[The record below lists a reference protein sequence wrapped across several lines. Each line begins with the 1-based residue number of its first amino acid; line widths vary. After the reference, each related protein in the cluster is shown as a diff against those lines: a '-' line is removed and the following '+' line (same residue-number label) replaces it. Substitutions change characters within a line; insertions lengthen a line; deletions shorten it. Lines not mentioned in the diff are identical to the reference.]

1 MFGTDLGQKKN
12 KKTKNITKHT
22 QKTQP
27 LLQDPWARQSL
38 QGRGEPGQLA
48 RVLLR
53 AHSKEFGVCEE
64 ALYRGRK
71 KRRLKSDLSRSVK
84 GRDLFSPLFPLQHV
98 LLEGNLRRRVEGE
111 AGGALFQD
119 HIMLKNLGGLHR
131 SSFKGSF

>member
-1 MFGTDLGQKKN
+1 M
-12 KKTKNITKHT
+12 
-22 QKTQP
+22 
-27 LLQDPWARQSL
+27 
-38 QGRGEPGQLA
+38 
-48 RVLLR
+48 
-53 AHSKEFGVCEE
+53 CEE

-71 KRRLKSDLSRSVK
+71 KRCLKSDLSRSVK